1 MRILY
6 IECNMGVAGDMLSA
20 ALLELLDNPE
30 DVITK
35 LNSIAPEGVS
45 VSAEK
50 ASKCGITGTQMHVV
64 INGEEEG
71 HGHNL
76 SRDETGSQQYHHD
89 HEHHHHH
96 ASMEHIAGIIN
107 AMDIPDAVK
116 TGSLNV
122 YKLIADAESK
132 AHGMPVSEIHFH
144 EVGTLDAVMD
154 VTSVC
159 YMIHE
164 LAPDVIYASPV
175 RTGFGEV
182 KCAHGVMPVPAPATS
197 HLLEGIPT
205 YAGDIEGEMCTPTGA
220 ALLKY
225 FTKKFCERP
234 LMAIRKT
241 GYGMGHKD
249 FPSANCVRT
258 FIGESTESVGTSDLT
273 DQVVELKC
281 NLDDMTGEQI
291 GYAMTKLFDA
301 GALDVFTTSIGMK
314 KNRPGILLTVL
325 CRPEDRE
332 AIVPQ
337 IFKHTTTIGIREA
350 LCSRYI
356 LQRTETTDEDG
367 IRAKTST
374 GYGVTRKKSEFDDL
388 ARLAD
393 KNNDSVL

>member
-20 ALLELLDNPE
+20 ALLELFDKPD

-50 ASKCGITGTQMHVV
+50 TQKCGITGTQMHVV

-71 HGHNL
+71 HG
-76 SRDETGSQQYHHD
+76 SHHE

-107 AMDIPDAVK
+107 GMDIPDGVK
-116 TGSLNV
+116 TDALSV

-144 EVGTLDAVMD
+144 EVGTLDAIMD

-164 LAPDVIYASPV
+164 LAPDAIYASPV

-182 KCAHGVMPVPAPATS
+182 KCAHGIMPVPAPATAY
-197 HLLEGIPT
+197 LLEGIPT

-220 ALLKY
+220 ALIRY
-225 FTKKFCERP
+225 FSQKFCERP
-234 LMAIRKT
+234 LMAVDKT

-249 FPSANCVRT
+249 FKAANCVRV
-258 FIGESTESVGTSDLT
+258 FLVERTESSDQT

-291 GYAMTKLFDA
+291 GYAMSKLFEA
-301 GALDVFTTSIGMK
+301 GALDVFTTAIGMK

-325 CRPEDRE
+325 CRPSGRE
-332 AIVPQ
+332 SIIPQ

-350 LCSRYI
+350 LCNRYI
-356 LQRTETTDEDG
+356 LKRTETADENG
-367 IRAKTST
+367 VRTKTST

-393 KNNDSVL
+393 KNNDSIL

>member
-1 MRILY
+1 
-6 IECNMGVAGDMLSA
+6 MGVAGDMLSA
-20 ALLELLDNPE
+20 ALLELFDKPD

-50 ASKCGITGTQMHVV
+50 TQKCGITGTQMHVV

-71 HGHNL
+71 HG
-76 SRDETGSQQYHHD
+76 SHHE

-107 AMDIPDAVK
+107 GMDIPDGVK
-116 TGSLNV
+116 TDALSV

-144 EVGTLDAVMD
+144 EVGTLDAIMD

-164 LAPDVIYASPV
+164 LAPDAIYASPV

-182 KCAHGVMPVPAPATS
+182 KCAHGIMPVPAPATAY
-197 HLLEGIPT
+197 LLEGIPT

-220 ALLKY
+220 ALIRY
-225 FTKKFCERP
+225 FSQKFCERP
-234 LMAIRKT
+234 LMAVDKT

-249 FPSANCVRT
+249 FKAANCVRV
-258 FIGESTESVGTSDLT
+258 FLVERTESSDQT

-291 GYAMTKLFDA
+291 GYAMSKLFEA
-301 GALDVFTTSIGMK
+301 GALDVFTTAIGMK

-325 CRPEDRE
+325 CRPSGRE
-332 AIVPQ
+332 SIIPQ
-337 IFKHTTTIGIREA
+337 IFKHTTTIGIRET
-350 LCSRYI
+350 LCNRYI
-356 LQRTETTDEDG
+356 LKRTETADENG
-367 IRAKTST
+367 VRTKTST

-393 KNNDSVL
+393 KNNDSIL

>member
-1 MRILY
+1 MKGKQMRILY
-6 IECNMGVAGDMLSA
+6 IECNKGVAGDMLSA
-20 ALLELLDNPE
+20 ALLELFDKPV

-50 ASKCGITGTQMHVV
+50 TQKCGITGTQMHVV

-71 HGHNL
+71 HG
-76 SRDETGSQQYHHD
+76 SHHE

-107 AMDIPDAVK
+107 GMDIPDCVK
-116 TGSLNV
+116 TDALSV

-144 EVGTLDAVMD
+144 EVGTLDAIMD

-164 LAPDVIYASPV
+164 LAPDAIYASPV

-182 KCAHGVMPVPAPATS
+182 KCAHGIMPVPAPATAY
-197 HLLEGIPT
+197 LLEGIPT

-220 ALLKY
+220 ALIRY
-225 FTKKFCERP
+225 FSQKFCERP
-234 LMAIRKT
+234 LMAVDKT

-249 FPSANCVRT
+249 FKAANCVRA
-258 FIGESTESVGTSDLT
+258 FLGERTESSDQT

-291 GYAMTKLFDA
+291 GYAMSKLFEA
-301 GALDVFTTSIGMK
+301 GALDVFTTAIGMK

-325 CRPEDRE
+325 CRPSGRE
-332 AIVPQ
+332 SIIPQ
-337 IFKHTTTIGIREA
+337 IFKHTTTIGIRET
-350 LCSRYI
+350 LCNRYI
-356 LQRTETTDEDG
+356 LRRTETADENG
-367 IRAKTST
+367 VRTKTST

-393 KNNDSVL
+393 KNNDSIL

>member
-20 ALLELLDNPE
+20 ALLELFDKPD

-50 ASKCGITGTQMHVV
+50 TQKCGITGTQMHVV

-71 HGHNL
+71 HG
-76 SRDETGSQQYHHD
+76 SHHE

-107 AMDIPDAVK
+107 GMDIPDGVK
-116 TGSLNV
+116 TDALSV

-144 EVGTLDAVMD
+144 EVGTLDAIMD

-164 LAPDVIYASPV
+164 LAPDAIYASPV

-182 KCAHGVMPVPAPATS
+182 KCAHGIMPVPAPATAY
-197 HLLEGIPT
+197 LLEGIPT

-220 ALLKY
+220 ALIRY
-225 FTKKFCERP
+225 FSQKFCERP
-234 LMAIRKT
+234 LMAVDKT

-249 FPSANCVRT
+249 FKAANCVRV
-258 FIGESTESVGTSDLT
+258 FLVERTESSDQT

-291 GYAMTKLFDA
+291 GYAMSKLFEA
-301 GALDVFTTSIGMK
+301 GALDVFTTAIGMK

-325 CRPEDRE
+325 CRPSGRE
-332 AIVPQ
+332 SIIPQ
-337 IFKHTTTIGIREA
+337 IFKHTTTIGIRET
-350 LCSRYI
+350 LCNRYI
-356 LQRTETTDEDG
+356 LKRTETADENG
-367 IRAKTST
+367 VRTKTST

-393 KNNDSVL
+393 KNNDSIL

>member
-20 ALLELLDNPE
+20 ALLELFDKPD

-50 ASKCGITGTQMHVV
+50 TQKCGITGTQMHVV

-71 HGHNL
+71 HG
-76 SRDETGSQQYHHD
+76 SHHE

-107 AMDIPDAVK
+107 GMDIPDGVK
-116 TGSLNV
+116 ADALSV

-144 EVGTLDAVMD
+144 EVGTLDAIMD

-164 LAPDVIYASPV
+164 LAPDAIYASPV

-182 KCAHGVMPVPAPATS
+182 KCAHGIMPVPAPATAY
-197 HLLEGIPT
+197 LLEGIPT

-220 ALLKY
+220 ALIRY
-225 FTKKFCERP
+225 FSQKFCERP
-234 LMAIRKT
+234 LMAVDKT
-241 GYGMGHKD
+241 GYGIGHKD
-249 FPSANCVRT
+249 FKTANCVRA
-258 FIGESTESVGTSDLT
+258 FLGERTENSDQT

-291 GYAMTKLFDA
+291 GYAMSKLFEA
-301 GALDVFTTSIGMK
+301 GALDVFTTAIGMK

-325 CRPEDRE
+325 CRPSGR
-332 AIVPQ
+332 APTTPQ

-350 LCSRYI
+350 LCNRYI
-356 LQRTETTDEDG
+356 LKRTETADENG
-367 IRAKTST
+367 VRTKTST

-393 KNNDSVL
+393 KNNDSIL

>member
-1 MRILY
+1 
-6 IECNMGVAGDMLSA
+6 MGVAGDMLSA
-20 ALLELLDNPE
+20 ALLELFDKPD

-50 ASKCGITGTQMHVV
+50 TQKCGITGTQMHVV

-71 HGHNL
+71 HG
-76 SRDETGSQQYHHD
+76 SHHE

-107 AMDIPDAVK
+107 GMDIPDGVK
-116 TGSLNV
+116 TDALSV

-144 EVGTLDAVMD
+144 EVGTLDAIMD

-164 LAPDVIYASPV
+164 LAPDAIYASPV

-182 KCAHGVMPVPAPATS
+182 KCAHGIMPVPAPATAY
-197 HLLEGIPT
+197 LLEGIPT

-220 ALLKY
+220 ALIRY
-225 FTKKFCERP
+225 FSQKFCERP
-234 LMAIRKT
+234 LMAVDKT

-249 FPSANCVRT
+249 FKAANCVRV
-258 FIGESTESVGTSDLT
+258 FLVERTESSDQT

-291 GYAMTKLFDA
+291 GYAMSKLFEA
-301 GALDVFTTSIGMK
+301 GALDVFTTAIGMK

-325 CRPEDRE
+325 CRPSGRE
-332 AIVPQ
+332 SIIPQ

-350 LCSRYI
+350 LCNRYI
-356 LQRTETTDEDG
+356 LKRTETADENG
-367 IRAKTST
+367 VRTKTST

-393 KNNDSVL
+393 KNNDSIL

>member
-1 MRILY
+1 MKGKQMRILY

-20 ALLELLDNPE
+20 ALLELFDKPD

-50 ASKCGITGTQMHVV
+50 TQKCGITGTQMHVV

-71 HGHNL
+71 HG
-76 SRDETGSQQYHHD
+76 SHHE

-107 AMDIPDAVK
+107 GMDIPDGVK
-116 TGSLNV
+116 TDALSV

-144 EVGTLDAVMD
+144 EVGTLDAIMD

-164 LAPDVIYASPV
+164 LAPDAIYASPV

-182 KCAHGVMPVPAPATS
+182 KCAHGIMPVPAPATAY
-197 HLLEGIPT
+197 LLEGIPT

-220 ALLKY
+220 ALIRY
-225 FTKKFCERP
+225 FSQKFCERP
-234 LMAIRKT
+234 LMAVDKT
-241 GYGMGHKD
+241 GYGMGHND
-249 FPSANCVRT
+249 FKAANCVRA
-258 FIGESTESVGTSDLT
+258 FLGERTENSDQT

-291 GYAMTKLFDA
+291 GYAMSKLFEA
-301 GALDVFTTSIGMK
+301 GALDVFTTAIGMK

-325 CRPEDRE
+325 CRPSGRE
-332 AIVPQ
+332 SIIPQ
-337 IFKHTTTIGIREA
+337 IFKHTTTIGIRET
-350 LCSRYI
+350 LCNRYI
-356 LQRTETTDEDG
+356 LKRTETADENG
-367 IRAKTST
+367 VRTKTST

-393 KNNDSVL
+393 KNNDSIL